1 MHVRW
6 WVHTHGARGVHGW
19 VGSIAEVQGAWECA
33 AHAWSPIE
41 CIHAWGDYIIRRS
54 ARMHA
59 GESIECRVGREDP
72 RVRRFE
78 LIGGVHIKPGFRSE
92 KWEEW
97 EGYIYGRALLRR
109 PRPPI

>member
-1 MHVRW
+1 MEILQRCRVGVRCTCMESDR
-6 WVHTHGARGVHGW
+6 VHTCMGLLYYKEECTHG
-19 VGSIAEVQGAWECA
+19 
-33 AHAWSPIE
+33 
-41 CIHAWGDYIIRRS
+41 
-54 ARMHA
+54 

-97 EGYIYGRALLRR
+97 EGYISGRALLRR

>member
-19 VGSIAEVQGAWECA
+19 VGSIAEVQGGSALHMHGVRSSA
-33 AHAWSPIE
+33 YMH
-41 CIHAWGDYIIRRS
+41 GVTYIIRRS
-54 ARMHA
+54 ARMHG

>member
-1 MHVRW
+1 MESDR
-6 WVHTHGARGVHGW
+6 VHTCMGLLYYKEECTHG
-19 VGSIAEVQGAWECA
+19 
-33 AHAWSPIE
+33 
-41 CIHAWGDYIIRRS
+41 
-54 ARMHA
+54 

-97 EGYIYGRALLRR
+97 EGYISGRALLQR